1 MKVILASKSP
11 RRVEILEKIV
21 KEFEV
26 VQSNFDENTIDFKGD
41 IAKYV
46 KDLSRNK
53 AIEVSK
59 RLNEPSI
66 VIAADTVVF
75 QNGKVLEK
83 PKNEEDAFSMLSS
96 LSGNT
101 HKVYSGICL
110 INTYDDTVVT
120 DCDCTEVRFSE
131 LNPRQIRNYINS
143 GEPMDKAGAYG
154 IQGLGGAFVEGI
166 KGCYYNVMGLPLNK
180 LYKALENYDI
190 TILSMGMLISK

>member
-41 IAKYV
+41 IEKYV

-75 QNGKVLEK
+75 QDGKVLEK

-96 LSGNT
+96 LSDNT

-190 TILSMGMLISK
+190 TIL

>member
-41 IAKYV
+41 IEKYV

-66 VIAADTVVF
+66 VISADTVVF
-75 QNGKVLEK
+75 QDGKVLEK

-180 LYKALENYDI
+180 LHKALENYDI
-190 TILSMGMLISK
+190 TIL

>member
-41 IAKYV
+41 IEKYV

-83 PKNEEDAFSMLSS
+83 PKSEEDAFSMLSS

-120 DCDCTEVRFSE
+120 DCDCTEVKFSE

-154 IQGLGGAFVEGI
+154 IQGLGGAFVERI
-166 KGCYYNVMGLPLNK
+166 EGCYYNVMGLPLNK

-190 TILSMGMLISK
+190 TIL

>member
-41 IAKYV
+41 IEKYV

-180 LYKALENYDI
+180 LYKALEDYDI
-190 TILSMGMLISK
+190 TIL

>member
-26 VQSNFDENTIDFKGD
+26 VESNFDENTIDFKGD
-41 IAKYV
+41 IEKYV

-110 INTYDDTVVT
+110 INTYNDTVVI

-166 KGCYYNVMGLPLNK
+166 NGCYYNVMGLPLNK

-190 TILSMGMLISK
+190 TIL

>member
-41 IAKYV
+41 IEKYV

-75 QNGKVLEK
+75 QDGKVLEK

-101 HKVYSGICL
+101 HKVYSGIWL

-190 TILSMGMLISK
+190 TIL

>member
-26 VQSNFDENTIDFKGD
+26 VQSNFDENTVDFKGD
-41 IAKYV
+41 IEKYV

-75 QNGKVLEK
+75 QDGKVLEK

-110 INTYDDTVVT
+110 INTYNDTVVT

-166 KGCYYNVMGLPLNK
+166 NGCYYNVMGLPLNK

-190 TILSMGMLISK
+190 TIL

>member
-41 IAKYV
+41 IEKYV

-143 GEPMDKAGAYG
+143 GEPMDKAGSYG

-190 TILSMGMLISK
+190 TIL

>member
-41 IAKYV
+41 IEKYV

-101 HKVYSGICL
+101 HKVYSCICL

-190 TILSMGMLISK
+190 TIL

>member
-41 IAKYV
+41 IEKYV

-59 RLNEPSI
+59 GLNEPSI

-75 QNGKVLEK
+75 QDGKVLEK

-110 INTYDDTVVT
+110 INTYNDTVVT

-166 KGCYYNVMGLPLNK
+166 NGCYYNVMGLPLNK

-190 TILSMGMLISK
+190 TIL

>member
-41 IAKYV
+41 IEKYV

-75 QNGKVLEK
+75 QNGKILEK

-120 DCDCTEVRFSE
+120 DFDCTEVRFSE

-190 TILSMGMLISK
+190 TIL

>member
-26 VQSNFDENTIDFKGD
+26 VESNFDESTIDFLGD
-41 IAKYV
+41 VEEYV
-46 KDLSRNK
+46 KDLAKSK

-59 RLNEPSI
+59 RLNEKSI

-75 QNGKVLEK
+75 QNGRVLEK

-101 HKVYSGICL
+101 HKVYSGICV
-110 INTYDDTVVT
+110 IDTYSDTVVT
-120 DCDCTEVRFSE
+120 DYDCTEVKFSE
-131 LNPRQIRNYINS
+131 LNSRQIENYINS
-143 GEPMDKAGAYG
+143 GEPMDKAGSYG
-154 IQGLGGAFVEGI
+154 IQGLGGAFVEKI
-166 KGCYYNVMGLPLNK
+166 EGCYYNVMGLPLNK
-180 LYKALENYDI
+180 LYKALKNYDI
-190 TILSMGMLISK
+190 TIL

>member
-26 VQSNFDENTIDFKGD
+26 VQSNFDENNIDFKGD
-41 IAKYV
+41 IEKYV

-75 QNGKVLEK
+75 QDGKVLEK

-190 TILSMGMLISK
+190 TIL

>member
-41 IAKYV
+41 IEKYV

-66 VIAADTVVF
+66 VIAADTIVF
-75 QNGKVLEK
+75 KDGKVLEK

-190 TILSMGMLISK
+190 TIL

>member
-41 IAKYV
+41 IEKYV

-66 VIAADTVVF
+66 VIAADTVAF

-190 TILSMGMLISK
+190 TIL

>member
-41 IAKYV
+41 IEKYV
-46 KDLSRNK
+46 KDLSINK

-120 DCDCTEVRFSE
+120 DCDCTEVKFSE

-154 IQGLGGAFVEGI
+154 IQGLGGAFVERI
-166 KGCYYNVMGLPLNK
+166 EGCYYNVMGLPLNK
-180 LYKALENYDI
+180 LYKALENYDM
-190 TILSMGMLISK
+190 TIL

>member
-41 IAKYV
+41 IEKYV

-75 QNGKVLEK
+75 QSGKVLEK

-110 INTYDDTVVT
+110 INTYDDIVVT

-190 TILSMGMLISK
+190 TIL

>member
-41 IAKYV
+41 IEKYV

-120 DCDCTEVRFSE
+120 DCDCTEVKFSE

-154 IQGLGGAFVEGI
+154 IQGLGGAFVERI
-166 KGCYYNVMGLPLNK
+166 EGCYYNVMGLPLNK

-190 TILSMGMLISK
+190 TIL

>member
-21 KEFEV
+21 KEFEI

-41 IAKYV
+41 IEKYV

-75 QNGKVLEK
+75 QDGKVLEK
-83 PKNEEDAFSMLSS
+83 PKNEDDAFSMLSS

-180 LYKALENYDI
+180 LYKALEEYDI
-190 TILSMGMLISK
+190 TIL

>member
-41 IAKYV
+41 IEKYV

-110 INTYDDTVVT
+110 INTYNDTVVT

-166 KGCYYNVMGLPLNK
+166 NGCYYNVMGLPLNK

-190 TILSMGMLISK
+190 TIL

>member
-26 VQSNFDENTIDFKGD
+26 VQSNFDENTINFKGD
-41 IAKYV
+41 IEKYV

-75 QNGKVLEK
+75 QDGKVLEK

-154 IQGLGGAFVEGI
+154 IQGLGSAFVEGI

-190 TILSMGMLISK
+190 TIL

>member
-41 IAKYV
+41 IEKYV

-75 QNGKVLEK
+75 QDGKVLEK

-180 LYKALENYDI
+180 LYKALENYAI
-190 TILSMGMLISK
+190 TIL

>member
-41 IAKYV
+41 IEKYV

-75 QNGKVLEK
+75 QCGKVLEK

-190 TILSMGMLISK
+190 TIL

>member
-11 RRVEILEKIV
+11 RRVKILEKIV

-26 VQSNFDENTIDFKGD
+26 VQSNFYENTIDFKGD
-41 IAKYV
+41 IEKYV

-75 QNGKVLEK
+75 QSGKVLEK

-190 TILSMGMLISK
+190 TIL

>member
-26 VQSNFDENTIDFKGD
+26 VESNFDENTIDFKGD
-41 IAKYV
+41 IEKYV

-110 INTYDDTVVT
+110 INTYNDTVVT

-154 IQGLGGAFVEGI
+154 IQGLGGAFVEEI
-166 KGCYYNVMGLPLNK
+166 NGCYYNVMGLPLNK

-190 TILSMGMLISK
+190 TIL

>member
-41 IAKYV
+41 VENYV

-83 PKNEEDAFSMLSS
+83 PKSEEDAFSMLSS

-120 DCDCTEVRFSE
+120 DCDCTEVKFSE

-190 TILSMGMLISK
+190 TIL

>member
-75 QNGKVLEK
+75 QSGKVLEK

-190 TILSMGMLISK
+190 TIL

>member
-41 IAKYV
+41 VEKYV
-46 KDLSRNK
+46 KDLSINK

-75 QNGKVLEK
+75 QNGKVLGK

-120 DCDCTEVRFSE
+120 DCDCTEVKFSE

-154 IQGLGGAFVEGI
+154 IQGLGGAFVERI
-166 KGCYYNVMGLPLNK
+166 EGCYYNVMGLPLNK
-180 LYKALENYDI
+180 LYKALENYDM
-190 TILSMGMLISK
+190 TIL

>member
-41 IAKYV
+41 IEKYV
-46 KDLSRNK
+46 KNLSRNK

-59 RLNEPSI
+59 GLNEPSI

-75 QNGKVLEK
+75 QDGKVLEK

-110 INTYDDTVVT
+110 INTYNDTVVT

-166 KGCYYNVMGLPLNK
+166 NGCYYNVMGLPLNK

-190 TILSMGMLISK
+190 TIL

>member
-41 IAKYV
+41 IEKYV

-75 QNGKVLEK
+75 QDRKVLEK

-190 TILSMGMLISK
+190 TIL

>member
-41 IAKYV
+41 IEKYV

-75 QNGKVLEK
+75 QDGKVLEK

-154 IQGLGGAFVEGI
+154 IQVLGGAVVEGI

-190 TILSMGMLISK
+190 TIL

>member
-41 IAKYV
+41 IEKYV

-75 QNGKVLEK
+75 QGGKVLEK

-180 LYKALENYDI
+180 LYKALEDYDI
-190 TILSMGMLISK
+190 TIL

>member
-41 IAKYV
+41 IEKYV

-66 VIAADTVVF
+66 VIAEDTVVF
-75 QNGKVLEK
+75 QDGKVLEK

-190 TILSMGMLISK
+190 TIL

>member
-26 VQSNFDENTIDFKGD
+26 AQSNFDENTIDFKGD
-41 IAKYV
+41 IEKYV

-75 QNGKVLEK
+75 QDGKVLEK

-190 TILSMGMLISK
+190 TIL

>member
-41 IAKYV
+41 IEKYV

-120 DCDCTEVRFSE
+120 DCDCTEVKFSE

-154 IQGLGGAFVEGI
+154 IQGLGGAFVERI
-166 KGCYYNVMGLPLNK
+166 EGCYYNVMGLPLNK
-180 LYKALENYDI
+180 LYKALENYDM
-190 TILSMGMLISK
+190 TIL